1 MRDLIKRAKS
11 FITFDFP
18 LQIAYISTQFS
29 NTHRKLQTEMPGWST
44 TATRQ
49 KLISHYWFTHVAAHF
64 SIMLGLPAL
73 MIFLIQGFG
82 QSTFY
87 LFSVL
92 IAGLLA
98 YPVLY
103 LFHYR
108 PYFSSIFLPRL
119 ETIKETYE
127 RKQIEQLEKCR
138 QAQLSNFALALVFY
152 VFDKCAAINTLQCND
167 RSAELLMKLYGVDPG
182 SLKKSLAIIYGKKDK
197 LTDRRL
203 TEIKNRFEEAITFF
217 EEIKFPEG
225 VKRLNE
231 LEQKFQ
237 CSSSTKIHI

>member
-1 MRDLIKRAKS
+1 MKDLVKRVNS

-18 LQIAYISTQFS
+18 LQSAYITTQFA
-29 NTHRKLQTEMPGWST
+29 NTHRKLQTEIPEWST

-49 KLISHYWFTHVAAHF
+49 KLISHYWFSYVAGHF

-73 MIFLIQGFG
+73 IISPIQRFEH
-82 QSTFY
+82 STFY
-87 LFSVL
+87 LFSIL
-92 IAGLLA
+92 IAGLLS
-98 YPVLY
+98 YPILY

-138 QAQLSNFALALVFY
+138 QSQLSNFALALVFY
-152 VFDKCAAINTLQCND
+152 VFDKCAGINNLQCND
-167 RSAELLMKLYGVDPG
+167 RSAELLTKLYGVDPG
-182 SLKKSLAIIYGKKDK
+182 SLKKNLAIIYGKKDK

-217 EEIKFPEG
+217 EEIQFPNG
-225 VKRLNE
+225 IQRLIE

-237 CSSSTKIHI
+237 FSPSTKIRI